1 MVIFQ
6 FAFCRFTTSHL
17 ETVNIHT
24 TRLGPFKT
32 GADWRCAIFASLI
45 GLTTLPGFI
54 IYIYIPH
61 EQLQLWF
68 PQNQLQNLNGK
79 LNKGQKLTINCTSQQ
94 FCSSPC
100 LAARRSWHCPRKCL
114 PKAGWLDV
122 FFWVRTPWRPS
133 AHVRSRTNEQSC
145 SNIWGKWLSH
155 PIHTLWISHHLS
167 TLYRIHRVC
176 MGYL

>member
-1 MVIFQ
+1 MNWCGKCKIKYPLVFCYIAIVEMAHWNSWFTVFKMVIFQ

-61 EQLQLWF
+61 EQVQLRF

-79 LNKGQKLTINCTSQQ
+79 LNKGQKLTINCTCEQ

-122 FFWVRTPWRPS
+122 FFGFV
-133 AHVRSRTNEQSC
+133 SRDA
-145 SNIWGKWLSH
+145 
-155 PIHTLWISHHLS
+155 
-167 TLYRIHRVC
+167 RVL
-176 MGYL
+176 M